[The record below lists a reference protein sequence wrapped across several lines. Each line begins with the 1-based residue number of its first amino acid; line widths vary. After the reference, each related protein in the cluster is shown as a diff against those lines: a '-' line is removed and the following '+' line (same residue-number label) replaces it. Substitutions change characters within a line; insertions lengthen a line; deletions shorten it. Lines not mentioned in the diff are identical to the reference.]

1 MTQNIMVPNVALW
14 RLPRPEPRHRVPIR
28 PRMGGGAEKV
38 EEKIGE
44 ILSTK
49 TEEITPKSSI
59 EVDRNVDR
67 IDNSQENIEISSSKK
82 LKTNGSVE

>member
-38 EEKIGE
+38 EEKI
-44 ILSTK
+44 
-49 TEEITPKSSI
+49 
-59 EVDRNVDR
+59 R
-67 IDNSQENIEISSSKK
+67 IGKK
-82 LKTNGSVE
+82 GANPQWESRS